1 MLKER
6 YIGRGMCL
14 EFAYPTYRPITTSV
28 IVDVRESH
36 PRAA

>member
-14 EFAYPTYRPITTSV
+14 EFAHPTYQPITTSV
-28 IVDVRESH
+28 IVEVRESH
-36 PRAA
+36 RRAA